1 MELRLK
7 DGKYD
12 SIGARLCTVSGAEEL
27 AQRVM
32 MKLAARRG
40 SFWPL
45 PDYGSRL
52 YRLVSGERPKDREL
66 AVRQYVAEALSDES
80 GVTLTD
86 VQISYTSDDTMRLRL
101 YFSWSGG
108 SFSTDQIIRS

>member
-7 DGKYD
+7 DGKYV
-12 SIGARLCTVSGAEEL
+12 SVGARLDTVSGAHEL
-27 AQRVM
+27 AQRIA

-52 YRLVSGERPKDREL
+52 YRLVNGERPGDREL
-66 AVRQYVAEALSDES
+66 AVRQYVAEALADEP
-80 GVTLTD
+80 D
-86 VQISYTSDDTMRLRL
+86 VALDSVSISYPEPDTMQLKL

-108 SFSTDQIIRS
+108 KFSTDHLIRS

>member
-52 YRLVSGERPKDREL
+52 Y
-66 AVRQYVAEALSDES
+66 
-80 GVTLTD
+80 
-86 VQISYTSDDTMRLRL
+86 
-101 YFSWSGG
+101 FSWSGG

>member
-7 DGKYD
+7 DGRYD
-12 SIGARLCTVSGAEEL
+12 SIGASLCTVSGAEEL

-45 PDYGSRL
+45 PNYGSRL
-52 YRLVSGERPKDREL
+52 YRLVNGERPKDREL
-66 AVRQYVAEALSDES
+66 AVRQYVAEALSDEI
-80 GVTLTD
+80 GVTLAD
-86 VQISYTSDDTMRLRL
+86 VQISYPADDTMRLKL